1 LKLKKR
7 QINQLNSVGGK
18 VGIVDIDQTALKN
31 PNSVPNEPL
40 ITLLVSKIKTPTK
53 IFLVGGN

>member
-31 PNSVPNEPL
+31 PNSIPNEPL

-53 IFLVGGN
+53 IF